1 MRIIYKE
8 KNDGSLKRVDRAD
21 KLERRK
27 ARRQKEERT
36 RWALN
41 NAFNGSF

>member
-8 KNDGSLKRVDRAD
+8 KTDGKLKRVDRAD

-27 ARRQKEERT
+27 ARRQKAERQQFA
-36 RWALN
+36 RA
-41 NAFNGSF
+41 NAF